1 MNRFLAIYL
10 SSLLLLAC
18 SNSTQE
24 YLEEGSASEA
34 LEGTT
39 DTPEMDGMIL
49 VHAGTATLGSND
61 SKYRTSERPAMK
73 VILDYDFY
81 LGKHEVTCGEYS
93 EIASK
98 MSLKDFGNCDG
109 DSLPL
114 ADITYYDAALFANAK
129 GKLENRDTAYT
140 YSKAAFDSE
149 GHCTYLESFA
159 FHPEAKAYRLPTEAE
174 WVLAASQ
181 GWNPES
187 KSWNADN
194 SGFRTH
200 DVCSIGKD
208 TLGFC
213 DLAGNVKEWVND
225 WAGSFRD
232 TTVTNYLG
240 APDGGDLGERVLK
253 GGYFSDRASELNI
266 VARGDEYTVEA
277 SSHADRIGF
286 RLAFGAIPNPVWLD
300 ASGNVKGSI
309 VTPLS
314 NVATLKS
321 YTGTYNMLL
330 AFRNDVSGNLAY
342 IDYGEGNLSVTE
354 IDDTLEVYHP
364 DISPDGKLV
373 AFCTKPEGVSGKSSL
388 YVRDL
393 NAEGTNL
400 KKLDVESAAIPRW
413 RVLRNG
419 DTVIVYVTDAG
430 NNKDEAAFKG
440 TSTWQVKFAGG
451 KFGTPEKLF
460 DGAFHGGISEDN
472 MLAVTGARLLRARIA
487 DSASTLTGKAANTI
501 WYDTAQ
507 ACNASLAQDGSKRT
521 LFLDF
526 GGKPGRTFAGEN
538 YATHERILIADSNGK
553 LQQTIKA
560 PAGFTFDH
568 SEWASDGET
577 SNIVATLTNTDG
589 AHTKIV
595 LASPSDSSTIELA
608 EGDELWHPCL
618 WVERKVKGPAG
629 SEDSSQTTETP
640 EAGIDFELDP
650 DSAGVYYNN
659 SGACTQALVY
669 RYKMEILW
677 QYKDT
682 ASIIIMGS
690 SRALYGID
698 PLVFDSTS
706 FAINLATPAA
716 SLKGTTTLFYNYVIP
731 HIKGT
736 KILILSLDLDRS
748 YNIGENS
755 NNMFHEAYKFYP
767 GYVYDMSHNFWK
779 DGYPKGLFKATFNS
793 PGSTSQANKNRPS
806 RGHLVSSSKGWGE
819 PIITEDSCW
828 MDYKSKK
835 FNYNF
840 QLLTELIDTCSVHGI
855 TLIGVIFPINP
866 KYVETGAYGY
876 AGLRR
881 SEAPAIIQDLSGLS
895 KTHPNFI
902 LVDANMMGNH
912 DYTDEDAHDYSHL
925 SQTGAEKISRRLDSL
940 IQTLDIDFSSKE

>member
-1 MNRFLAIYL
+1 MTHFPAICL
-10 SSLLLLAC
+10 CFLLLIAC

-24 YLEEGSASEA
+24 YLEEGNASADP
-34 LEGTT
+34 EGTT

-93 EIASK
+93 EIATK

-159 FHPEAKAYRLPTEAE
+159 FHPKTKAYRLPTEAE

-194 SGFRTH
+194 SGFRMH

-321 YTGTYNMLL
+321 YTGTYNIRL

-342 IDYGEGNLSVTE
+342 IDYGEGNLPVTE

-419 DTVIVYVTDAG
+419 DTAIVYVTDAG

-451 KFGTPEKLF
+451 KFGSPEKLF

-472 MLAVTGARLLRARIA
+472 TLAVTGARLLRARIA
-487 DSASTLTGKAANTI
+487 DSGSTLAGKATSTI
-501 WYDTAQ
+501 WYDTNQ
-507 ACNASLAQDGSKRT
+507 SCNASLAQDGSKRT

-526 GGKPGRTFAGEN
+526 GGKPGRQFAHED
-538 YATHERILIADSNGK
+538 YDVHERILIADSNGNL
-553 LQQTIKA
+553 LQSIKV
-560 PAGFTFDH
+560 PAGYTFDH
-568 SEWASDGET
+568 TEWAGDGET
-577 SNIVATLTNTDG
+577 SNIVATLTDVNG
-589 AHTKIV
+589 VHRKIV
-595 LASPSDSSTIELA
+595 LTSPADSSTIELA

-618 WVERKVKGPAG
+618 WVERKVKVPASSG
-629 SEDSSQTTETP
+629 DSTSTETP
-640 EAGIDFELDP
+640 EVGIDFELDP
-650 DSAGVYYNN
+650 DSAGMYYNY
-659 SGACTQALVY
+659 SGANDHAHQW
-669 RYKMEILW
+669 RYKMEFLW
-677 QYKDT
+677 QYRDS
-682 ASIIIMGS
+682 ADIAIIGS
-690 SRALYGID
+690 SHTYYGVA
-698 PLVFDSTS
+698 PLLFSSPHFAVNFAVSTNS
-706 FAINLATPAA
+706 NGGAYYHFSNYILPH
-716 SLKGTTTLFYNYVIP
+716 LKKLKFVI
-731 HIKGT
+731 H
-736 KILILSLDLDRS
+736 SLDIGQWTSAKKSIFESAYRS
-748 YNIGENS
+748 
-755 NNMFHEAYKFYP
+755 YP
-767 GYVYDMSHNFWK
+767 GYVYDINHNFWK
-779 DGYPKGLFKATFNS
+779 DSVPANLAKLTYNSLGDASTAKTLRPTRGFYAGAANSWGSENPSIADSTKMDTKEAEYRVNFNRLVDMIEKCSEKGIIFIGLIT
-793 PGSTSQANKNRPS
+793 PQTP
-806 RGHLVSSSKGWGE
+806 HLR
-819 PIITEDSCW
+819 
-828 MDYKSKK
+828 
-835 FNYNF
+835 N
-840 QLLTELIDTCSVHGI
+840 
-855 TLIGVIFPINP
+855 
-866 KYVETGAYGY
+866 TGAFSLSGI
-876 AGLRR
+876 RR
-881 SEAPAIIQDLSGLS
+881 SEASALISEIANLHD
-895 KTHPNFI
+895 TYPNFF
-902 LVDANMMGNH
+902 LMDENKMGDH
-912 DYTDEDAHDYSHL
+912 DYTDDMAYDNHHL
-925 SQTGAEKISRRLDSL
+925 SALGAAQLTHRLDSL
-940 IQTLDIDFSSKE
+940 IQTLDIDFTNKK